1 MFPDSLQTLQ
11 VKLSHNNYTVVFP
24 NKHPGPSGRDKQKA
38 VTIRKAPPPHIFPNK
53 HPLVKIEREK
63 TETLFP
69 NKLKTPKRGRAPP
82 PKVRNFGKGPGA
94 Y

>member
-1 MFPDSLQTLQ
+1 MGDLPSIPWYSLISTRALP
-11 VKLSHNNYTVVFP
+11 VGTSIMLSL
-24 NKHPGPSGRDKQKA
+24 SGRDA
-38 VTIRKAPPPHIFPNK
+38 PPHIFPNK

-69 NKLKTPKRGRAPP
+69 NKPKNPEGLPP
-82 PKVRNFGKGPGA
+82 PKIPNSGKGPGA